1 MKTHRRVGKDIYKCR
16 FCEMPFSVA
25 STLEKHMRK
34 CANGAAHH
42 GEAKYWIPLKLWL
55 SFFFFAIGR
64 MSLKKQPSLSSW
76 SSNLFLGM
84 QVPPSG
90 QMTNGNPR
98 LGHMAHPNTPIGH
111 SLKTIS

>member
-1 MKTHRRVGKDIYKCR
+1 MFRHMKTHRRVGKDIYKCR

-34 CANGAAHH
+34 CVAA
-42 GEAKYWIPLKLWL
+42 GPP
-55 SFFFFAIGR
+55 G
-64 MSLKKQPSLSSW
+64 LKKPASLSSW

-84 QVPPSG
+84 QVPPSPALTHA
-90 QMTNGNPR
+90 TNPAAS
-98 LGHMAHPNTPIGH
+98 LAH